1 MTKMLCGLNPLLD
14 EFRVLRVGG
23 RLGRAQLEEETKFR
37 ALLPRKGIIVD
48 SLIRREHNRQ
58 LLAGVAQTLTKI
70 EVFAVLRKRFW
81 ILRGRSAVKRVLR
94 TSRPF
99 RQRIGDLPAIRVNP
113 ARPFS
118 NVGIVFVGPLLIRS
132 ESSKYVSKKAYIF
145 LFTCMVLR
153 AIHLELVPD
162 QTIQRFLRA
171 WRRFVTRRGSS
182 WPFGQIVELLTG
194 VTGCQGRQRS
204 RPRQVPCADG
214 SAPWSCW
221 KQPKLI
227 NGLHPLRGSLLEII
241 LHVLCCVLYCVGV
254 FVVIYCVLWFIT
266 TPLYICWKLF
276 YNEPGGLYLS
286 AGYRNPP
293 YCVGMLV
300 VIYCLCCGLSLH
312 RLPKLNLPE
321 VSQVA
326 SSMRVSPMKKKVEI
340 RRSALKKKMDH
351 LERLWRENALHLEL
365 RLHLQETI
373 TLYEQLDGF
382 QLEFEEELEAEDAE
396 IESDIWA
403 GLRNRFL
410 SLRANVESSMAAK
423 KPMDS
428 VSHEGRKVRLPHFEL
443 PKFDGDVTRFRE
455 FWDQFEASVHQQTDL
470 CDATMM
476 AYLRSCLTGVALD
489 ALQGLS
495 AANQGY
501 ETAVQRLKG
510 CFDRPQVAVRQHI
523 IRFFRTLSKS
533 SDLSAICDECHRGVY
548 SLTALGKDPRNGGL
562 STAEVI
568 IAVAR
573 ERLPNSVR
581 IQWDKLTMEN
591 QSLVAYLPG
600 FLRFLHEQV
609 ELADTTRRARDLR
622 LEDKRSENASEK
634 QGSSGKGRETQKT
647 VAFFHSAVAAVCGF
661 CQKQHTIAECASLKQ
676 ASRQKQRE
684 MATRYRLCFCCLK
697 PGHVSS
703 ACKTDRRRKRPASKD
718 SSAVVSVGTT
728 TTERVQETPTT
739 IKVRA
744 FGDAGSG
751 ITVTCLLDTGA
762 EYSFIR
768 EDVASALGVV
778 GRAQPVKV
786 EGSQVVQLWLGR
798 LDGSQNAERYPLEA
812 LTVPSLCHRIP
823 VSKILTSEWEHLQFL
838 DPVIDDES
846 SDEVHVVIGI
856 DYYYRFLGDAIRRGK
871 PGDPVAVETVLGWI
885 ICGPVNPHPAPET
898 VAAFNAV
905 VEPKVED
912 LLRRFWEIEE
922 MGVPFRSE
930 SDEVDPEKRFREGL
944 SYDGTR
950 YSVRL
955 LWKNSGCWLPDN
967 FAVAK
972 RRLETLE
979 RRMAREPSRRDVH
992 SSILH
997 SYLVNGWAEEITSE
1011 GPEGRTWYL
1020 PQHVVSQQGPGATK
1034 HRIVFDASA
1043 KFKGTS
1049 LNEQL
1054 DSGLKLQADLL
1065 GILLR
1070 FRRFRVAL
1078 QSDIAKMFLQVGL
1091 REEDRDVCRFL
1102 WRKDGPGG
1110 PIATYRLT
1118 RVCFGLACSPYLA
1131 MQVVN
1136 HHLREKRDCFGTVV
1150 DDIMAGM
1157 YVDDLVV
1164 SCDSI
1169 EEARDFA
1176 HRSSELLASGGFH
1189 LAKWASN
1196 APEALVDRPTEEI
1209 FRDRYSCLWKT
1220 LGVSWNPQED
1230 ELTFRPPELAAS
1242 QNQETKRDLLRTAAS
1257 VFDPLGG
1264 LTPFTVRAKQ
1274 MFQSLWQTGMAWDDN
1289 LPAEVELQWRVWKLE
1304 LNELHC
1310 IAMPRAYFP
1319 FSPTEASR
1327 LELHGFGDA
1336 SEAAYAAV
1344 VYLRAVKTPDDVQ
1357 VSFVTAKSRVAP
1369 LKKLS
1374 TPRLELM
1381 AALLCARL
1389 VCYVRKELALNV
1401 EACHCWSDSKVAL
1414 GWINGDANRWKPFV
1428 ANRVREIQALTP
1440 SLWWRYIPTED
1451 NPADLASRG
1460 CTGPTWLRGS
1470 PETWPEAEREERIE
1484 SLEVLEKER
1493 RATAVLVTVSPPQD
1507 AANVIN
1513 PGRYSGFERLIRVT
1527 AWCRRFRHNTTMP
1540 ACSRRTGIGL
1550 TSDELKE
1557 AERIWIRQEQI
1568 HAFCLKES
1576 LDKAMTKMLC
1586 GLNPFLDEFGVL
1598 RVGGRLGRAQLE
1610 EETKFPALLPRKG
1623 MIVDLL
1629 IRREHNRQL
1638 HAGVAQTLAALRER
1652 FWILRGCSAV
1662 KHVLRT
1668 CGICRRVAAR
1678 PFQQR
1683 MGDLPVIRVNP
1694 ARPFSNVGID
1704 FVGPLLVRS
1713 ESSKSVIKKAYICL
1727 FTSIHLELVPDQTI
1741 ESFLRALR
1749 RFVARRGRP
1758 DTIQSDNFRT
1768 FHQANAF
1775 LKHLFSRRNWETV
1788 QRHLASE
1795 RVEWIFITERSP
1807 WCGGYW
1813 ERLVRSVK
1821 TALKATLGQ
1830 CLAAPDEL
1838 RTVLC
1843 EVEARVNDRPLTFVG
1858 SDLDEE
1864 MALTPA
1870 HFLIGRS
1877 LASFPD
1883 RSNSADRGTLRSSLR
1898 HLLHRWSYQ
1907 QKLVGAFWKRWKR
1920 EYVVT
1925 LSSRGKWKKLHE
1937 QPRVGDVVLV
1947 ADYNT
1952 PRRRWSLGRI
1962 VELLTGGGGLTR
1974 SAKVKTAA
1982 GTLCRSVRTLVL
1994 LEPAEAY

>member
-1 MTKMLCGLNPLLD
+1 
-14 EFRVLRVGG
+14 
-23 RLGRAQLEEETKFR
+23 
-37 ALLPRKGIIVD
+37 
-48 SLIRREHNRQ
+48 
-58 LLAGVAQTLTKI
+58 
-70 EVFAVLRKRFW
+70 
-81 ILRGRSAVKRVLR
+81 
-94 TSRPF
+94 
-99 RQRIGDLPAIRVNP
+99 
-113 ARPFS
+113 
-118 NVGIVFVGPLLIRS
+118 
-132 ESSKYVSKKAYIF
+132 
-145 LFTCMVLR
+145 
-153 AIHLELVPD
+153 
-162 QTIQRFLRA
+162 
-171 WRRFVTRRGSS
+171 
-182 WPFGQIVELLTG
+182 
-194 VTGCQGRQRS
+194 
-204 RPRQVPCADG
+204 
-214 SAPWSCW
+214 
-221 KQPKLI
+221 
-227 NGLHPLRGSLLEII
+227 
-241 LHVLCCVLYCVGV
+241 
-254 FVVIYCVLWFIT
+254 
-266 TPLYICWKLF
+266 
-276 YNEPGGLYLS
+276 
-286 AGYRNPP
+286 
-293 YCVGMLV
+293 
-300 VIYCLCCGLSLH
+300 
-312 RLPKLNLPE
+312 
-321 VSQVA
+321 
-326 SSMRVSPMKKKVEI
+326 
-340 RRSALKKKMDH
+340 
-351 LERLWRENALHLEL
+351 
-365 RLHLQETI
+365 
-373 TLYEQLDGF
+373 
-382 QLEFEEELEAEDAE
+382 
-396 IESDIWA
+396 
-403 GLRNRFL
+403 
-410 SLRANVESSMAAK
+410 
-423 KPMDS
+423 
-428 VSHEGRKVRLPHFEL
+428 
-443 PKFDGDVTRFRE
+443 
-455 FWDQFEASVHQQTDL
+455 
-470 CDATMM
+470 
-476 AYLRSCLTGVALD
+476 
-489 ALQGLS
+489 
-495 AANQGY
+495 
-501 ETAVQRLKG
+501 
-510 CFDRPQVAVRQHI
+510 
-523 IRFFRTLSKS
+523 
-533 SDLSAICDECHRGVY
+533 
-548 SLTALGKDPRNGGL
+548 
-562 STAEVI
+562 
-568 IAVAR
+568 
-573 ERLPNSVR
+573 
-581 IQWDKLTMEN
+581 
-591 QSLVAYLPG
+591 
-600 FLRFLHEQV
+600 
-609 ELADTTRRARDLR
+609 LR

-703 ACKTDRRRKRPASKD
+703 ACKTDRRRKRPASKV

-728 TTERVQETPTT
+728 TTERVQETPTVECKSSSVSMMHANLASEKRGKINRFQT
-739 IKVRA
+739 IKARA

-786 EGSQVVQLWLGR
+786 EGFGGVTHEHPSSQVVQLWLGR

-930 SDEVDPEKRFREGL
+930 SDKVDPEKRFREGL

-967 FAVAK
+967 FAVAE

-1020 PQHVVSQQGPGATK
+1020 PHHVVSQQGPGATK

-1118 RVCFGLACSPYLA
+1118 RVCFSLACSPYLA

-1319 FSPTEASR
+1319 FSPTE
-1327 LELHGFGDA
+1327 G
-1336 SEAAYAAV
+1336 
-1344 VYLRAVKTPDDVQ
+1344 
-1357 VSFVTAKSRVAP
+1357 VSSMGLVTP
-1369 LKKLS
+1369 LK
-1374 TPRLELM
+1374 
-1381 AALLCARL
+1381 
-1389 VCYVRKELALNV
+1389 
-1401 EACHCWSDSKVAL
+1401 
-1414 GWINGDANRWKPFV
+1414 
-1428 ANRVREIQALTP
+1428 
-1440 SLWWRYIPTED
+1440 
-1451 NPADLASRG
+1451 
-1460 CTGPTWLRGS
+1460 
-1470 PETWPEAEREERIE
+1470 
-1484 SLEVLEKER
+1484 R
-1493 RATAVLVTVSPPQD
+1493 R
-1507 AANVIN
+1507 
-1513 PGRYSGFERLIRVT
+1513 
-1527 AWCRRFRHNTTMP
+1527 
-1540 ACSRRTGIGL
+1540 
-1550 TSDELKE
+1550 
-1557 AERIWIRQEQI
+1557 
-1568 HAFCLKES
+1568 
-1576 LDKAMTKMLC
+1576 
-1586 GLNPFLDEFGVL
+1586 
-1598 RVGGRLGRAQLE
+1598 GRLSRAQLE
-1610 EETKFPALLPRKG
+1610 EETKFPTLLPRKG

-1652 FWILRGCSAV
+1652 FWILRGRSAV
-1662 KHVLRT
+1662 KRVLRT

-1683 MGDLPVIRVNP
+1683 MGDLPAIRVNP

-1727 FTSIHLELVPDQTI
+1727 FTCMVVRTIHLEIVPDQTI
-1741 ESFLRALR
+1741 ESFLRSLR

-1775 LKHLFSRRNWETV
+1775 LKHVFSGRNWETV

-1898 HLLHRWSYQ
+1898 HLLRRWSYQ

-1962 VELLTGGGGLTR
+1962 VELLTGGDGLR
-1974 SAKVKTAA
+1974 QAPCADGSEHLPQCVLDRADEPLPVSAAPGSSFSGVSPLNAPADQLVLKLFSALADEKRADERVCLLECSEVVRLDHFRGASPGHKAAKRGEKAHGRHVGNDLNVHCASYHAGEETNVDLPHAAIFMYIHTA
-1982 GTLCRSVRTLVL
+1982 GTRQHRKPFPKRHRRRVAQHAGVAPGALTATRIVGSWSSSSFHRRHMTSMSAGRQSSQSMPRSQALGIAVWL
-1994 LEPAEAY
+1994 

>member
-1 MTKMLCGLNPLLD
+1 MANETQPINALPEGQIRHGERMD
-14 EFRVLRVGG
+14 RVFPGWL
-23 RLGRAQLEEETKFR
+23 RLGFTDLGAYRPYDLNMPLRAVKRENGWKDFYNDPPITEIGYATSQMIGRGMKLSGIGFDMVYCSPALRSIQSAHGILKSFPGSNTKICIEAGLFEYLGWYENANLNFLNTDQLVSEGYEIQ
-37 ALLPRKGIIVD
+37 PNYIPYMM
-48 SLIRREHNRQ
+48 
-58 LLAGVAQTLTKI
+58 AQTLKNKFHSETI
-70 EVFAVLRKRFW
+70 EEYY
-81 ILRGRSAVKRVLR
+81 KRV
-94 TSRPF
+94 
-99 RQRIGDLPAIRVNP
+99 N
-113 ARPFS
+113 
-118 NVGIVFVGPLLIRS
+118 
-132 ESSKYVSKKAYIF
+132 
-145 LFTCMVLR
+145 
-153 AIHLELVPD
+153 
-162 QTIQRFLRA
+162 
-171 WRRFVTRRGSS
+171 
-182 WPFGQIVELLTG
+182 
-194 VTGCQGRQRS
+194 
-204 RPRQVPCADG
+204 
-214 SAPWSCW
+214 
-221 KQPKLI
+221 
-227 NGLHPLRGSLLEII
+227 
-241 LHVLCCVLYCVGV
+241 
-254 FVVIYCVLWFIT
+254 
-266 TPLYICWKLF
+266 
-276 YNEPGGLYLS
+276 
-286 AGYRNPP
+286 
-293 YCVGMLV
+293 
-300 VIYCLCCGLSLH
+300 
-312 RLPKLNLPE
+312 
-321 VSQVA
+321 
-326 SSMRVSPMKKKVEI
+326 
-340 RRSALKKKMDH
+340 
-351 LERLWRENALHLEL
+351 
-365 RLHLQETI
+365 
-373 TLYEQLDGF
+373 
-382 QLEFEEELEAEDAE
+382 
-396 IESDIWA
+396 
-403 GLRNRFL
+403 
-410 SLRANVESSMAAK
+410 
-423 KPMDS
+423 
-428 VSHEGRKVRLPHFEL
+428 
-443 PKFDGDVTRFRE
+443 
-455 FWDQFEASVHQQTDL
+455 
-470 CDATMM
+470 
-476 AYLRSCLTGVALD
+476 
-489 ALQGLS
+489 
-495 AANQGY
+495 
-501 ETAVQRLKG
+501 
-510 CFDRPQVAVRQHI
+510 
-523 IRFFRTLSKS
+523 
-533 SDLSAICDECHRGVY
+533 
-548 SLTALGKDPRNGGL
+548 
-562 STAEVI
+562 
-568 IAVAR
+568 
-573 ERLPNSVR
+573 
-581 IQWDKLTMEN
+581 
-591 QSLVAYLPG
+591 
-600 FLRFLHEQV
+600 
-609 ELADTTRRARDLR
+609 
-622 LEDKRSENASEK
+622 
-634 QGSSGKGRETQKT
+634 
-647 VAFFHSAVAAVCGF
+647 
-661 CQKQHTIAECASLKQ
+661 
-676 ASRQKQRE
+676 
-684 MATRYRLCFCCLK
+684 
-697 PGHVSS
+697 
-703 ACKTDRRRKRPASKD
+703 
-718 SSAVVSVGTT
+718 
-728 TTERVQETPTT
+728 
-739 IKVRA
+739 
-744 FGDAGSG
+744 
-751 ITVTCLLDTGA
+751 TVTLLW
-762 EYSFIR
+762 SR
-768 EDVASALGVV
+768 
-778 GRAQPVKV
+778 K
-786 EGSQVVQLWLGR
+786 
-798 LDGSQNAERYPLEA
+798 
-812 LTVPSLCHRIP
+812 
-823 VSKILTSEWEHLQFL
+823 SK
-838 DPVIDDES
+838 
-846 SDEVHVVIGI
+846 
-856 DYYYRFLGDAIRRGK
+856 
-871 PGDPVAVETVLGWI
+871 
-885 ICGPVNPHPAPET
+885 
-898 VAAFNAV
+898 
-905 VEPKVED
+905 
-912 LLRRFWEIEE
+912 
-922 MGVPFRSE
+922 

-1020 PQHVVSQQGPGATK
+1020 PHHVVSQQGPGATK

-1414 GWINGDANRWKPFV
+1414 GWINGDANRWKLFV

-1460 CTGPTWLRGS
+1460 CTVKNLSSSLKWWQGPTWLRGS

-1513 PGRYSGFERLIRVT
+1513 PGRYSSFERLIRVT

-1540 ACSRRTGIGL
+1540 ACSKRTGIGL

-1568 HAFCLKES
+1568 HAFGLKES

-1610 EETKFPALLPRKG
+1610 EETKFSALLPRKG

-1629 IRREHNRQL
+1629 NRREHNRQL

-1652 FWILRGCSAV
+1652 FWILRGRSAV
-1662 KHVLRT
+1662 KRVLRT

-1683 MGDLPVIRVNP
+1683 MGDLPAIRVNP

-1727 FTSIHLELVPDQTI
+1727 FTYQTI

-1775 LKHLFSRRNWETV
+1775 LKHLFSGRNWETV

-1838 RTVLC
+1838 RD
-1843 EVEARVNDRPLTFVG
+1843 ARAC
-1858 SDLDEE
+1858 DLDEE

-1883 RSNSADRGTLRSSLR
+1883 RSNSADRGTLRSSSR

-1962 VELLTGGGGLTR
+1962 VELLTGGDGLTR
-1974 SAKVKTAA
+1974 SAKVNTAA

-1994 LEPAEAY
+1994 LELAEAY

>member
-1 MTKMLCGLNPLLD
+1 MAPRYRFGISPLRARAIVAG
-14 EFRVLRVGG
+14 RVR
-23 RLGRAQLEEETKFR
+23 
-37 ALLPRKGIIVD
+37 
-48 SLIRREHNRQ
+48 
-58 LLAGVAQTLTKI
+58 
-70 EVFAVLRKRFW
+70 LRK
-81 ILRGRSAVKRVLR
+81 
-94 TSRPF
+94 
-99 RQRIGDLPAIRVNP
+99 
-113 ARPFS
+113 
-118 NVGIVFVGPLLIRS
+118 
-132 ESSKYVSKKAYIF
+132 
-145 LFTCMVLR
+145 
-153 AIHLELVPD
+153 
-162 QTIQRFLRA
+162 
-171 WRRFVTRRGSS
+171 
-182 WPFGQIVELLTG
+182 
-194 VTGCQGRQRS
+194 
-204 RPRQVPCADG
+204 
-214 SAPWSCW
+214 
-221 KQPKLI
+221 
-227 NGLHPLRGSLLEII
+227 
-241 LHVLCCVLYCVGV
+241 
-254 FVVIYCVLWFIT
+254 
-266 TPLYICWKLF
+266 
-276 YNEPGGLYLS
+276 
-286 AGYRNPP
+286 
-293 YCVGMLV
+293 
-300 VIYCLCCGLSLH
+300 
-312 RLPKLNLPE
+312 
-321 VSQVA
+321 
-326 SSMRVSPMKKKVEI
+326 
-340 RRSALKKKMDH
+340 
-351 LERLWRENALHLEL
+351 
-365 RLHLQETI
+365 
-373 TLYEQLDGF
+373 
-382 QLEFEEELEAEDAE
+382 
-396 IESDIWA
+396 
-403 GLRNRFL
+403 
-410 SLRANVESSMAAK
+410 AA
-423 KPMDS
+423 M
-428 VSHEGRKVRLPHFEL
+428 
-443 PKFDGDVTRFRE
+443 
-455 FWDQFEASVHQQTDL
+455 
-470 CDATMM
+470 
-476 AYLRSCLTGVALD
+476 RSCRSVP
-489 ALQGLS
+489 
-495 AANQGY
+495 
-501 ETAVQRLKG
+501 
-510 CFDRPQVAVRQHI
+510 RPQR
-523 IRFFRTLSKS
+523 
-533 SDLSAICDECHRGVY
+533 ECKRH
-548 SLTALGKDPRNGGL
+548 PRL
-562 STAEVI
+562 ST
-568 IAVAR
+568 
-573 ERLPNSVR
+573 
-581 IQWDKLTMEN
+581 
-591 QSLVAYLPG
+591 
-600 FLRFLHEQV
+600 
-609 ELADTTRRARDLR
+609 
-622 LEDKRSENASEK
+622 
-634 QGSSGKGRETQKT
+634 
-647 VAFFHSAVAAVCGF
+647 
-661 CQKQHTIAECASLKQ
+661 
-676 ASRQKQRE
+676 
-684 MATRYRLCFCCLK
+684 
-697 PGHVSS
+697 
-703 ACKTDRRRKRPASKD
+703 
-718 SSAVVSVGTT
+718 
-728 TTERVQETPTT
+728 
-739 IKVRA
+739 IKARA
-744 FGDAGSG
+744 FGATGSG

-768 EDVASALGVV
+768 EDVAAALGVV

-786 EGSQVVQLWLGR
+786 EGSQVVQLWLSR

-823 VSKILTSEWEHLQFL
+823 VSQILTSEWEHLQFL
-838 DPVIDDES
+838 DPILDDES

-905 VEPKVED
+905 VEPSVED

-922 MGVPFRSE
+922 MGVPFRCE

-1011 GPEGRTWYL
+1011 GPQGRTWYL
-1020 PQHVVSQQGPGATK
+1020 PHHVVSQQGPEAMK
-1034 HRIVFDASA
+1034 HRIVFDASVN
-1043 KFKGTS
+1043 FKGTS

-1091 REEDRDVCRFL
+1091 REEDRDICRFL

-1150 DDIMAGM
+1150 DEIKAGM
-1157 YVDDLVV
+1157 YVVDLVV

-1196 APEALVDRPTEEI
+1196 APEALADRPTEEI
-1209 FRDRYSCLWKT
+1209 FRDGYSGLWKT

-1230 ELTFRPPELAAS
+1230 ELTFRPPELAAN
-1242 QNQETKRDLLRTAAS
+1242 QDQETKRNLLRTAAS

-1264 LTPFTVRAKQ
+1264 LTPFTVRAKR

-1304 LNELHC
+1304 LNELPC
-1310 IAMPRAYFP
+1310 IALPRAYFP

-1344 VYLRAVKTPDDVQ
+1344 VYLRAVKSPDDIQSGSAEEVEH
-1357 VSFVTAKSRVAP
+1357 SSARADGCSSLCLTG
-1369 LKKLS
+1369 
-1374 TPRLELM
+1374 
-1381 AALLCARL
+1381 LLQ
-1389 VCYVRKELALNV
+1389 LALDV

-1460 CTGPTWLRGS
+1460 CTVKNLSTSLKWWQGPTWLRGP
-1470 PETWPEAEREERIE
+1470 PETWPEAEKEERIE
-1484 SLEVLEKER
+1484 SLEVLEKEL

-1507 AANVIN
+1507 AVNVIN
-1513 PGRYSGFERLIRVT
+1513 LGRYSSFERLIRVT
-1527 AWCRRFRHNTTMP
+1527 AWCRRFRHNTTLP
-1540 ACSRRTGIGL
+1540 SSSRRTGTGL

-1557 AERIWIRQEQI
+1557 AERVWIRQEQI
-1568 HAFCLKES
+1568 HAFGSKES
-1576 LDKAMTKMLC
+1576 LDKAMTKMLS

-1652 FWILRGCSAV
+1652 FWILRGRSAV
-1662 KHVLRT
+1662 KRVLRT

-1683 MGDLPVIRVNP
+1683 MGDLPAIRVNP

-1713 ESSKSVIKKAYICL
+1713 EN
-1727 FTSIHLELVPDQTI
+1727 QTI

-1775 LKHLFSRRNWETV
+1775 LKHLFSGRNWETV

-1795 RVEWIFITERSP
+1795 RVEWIFITERAP
-1807 WCGGYW
+1807 WGGGYW

-1821 TALKATLGQ
+1821 TALKAT
-1830 CLAAPDEL
+1830 LAAPDEL

-1858 SDLDEE
+1858 SDVDEK

-1898 HLLHRWSYQ
+1898 HLLRRWSYQ
-1907 QKLVGAFWKRWKR
+1907 QKLVDAFWKRWKR

-1952 PRRRWSLGRI
+1952 PRRRWPLGRI
-1962 VELLTGGGGLTR
+1962 VELLTGDDGLTR
-1974 SAKVKTAA
+1974 LAKVKTAA
-1982 GTLCRSVRTLVL
+1982 GTLCQSIRTLVL

>member
-1 MTKMLCGLNPLLD
+1 
-14 EFRVLRVGG
+14 
-23 RLGRAQLEEETKFR
+23 
-37 ALLPRKGIIVD
+37 
-48 SLIRREHNRQ
+48 
-58 LLAGVAQTLTKI
+58 
-70 EVFAVLRKRFW
+70 
-81 ILRGRSAVKRVLR
+81 
-94 TSRPF
+94 
-99 RQRIGDLPAIRVNP
+99 
-113 ARPFS
+113 
-118 NVGIVFVGPLLIRS
+118 
-132 ESSKYVSKKAYIF
+132 
-145 LFTCMVLR
+145 
-153 AIHLELVPD
+153 
-162 QTIQRFLRA
+162 
-171 WRRFVTRRGSS
+171 
-182 WPFGQIVELLTG
+182 
-194 VTGCQGRQRS
+194 
-204 RPRQVPCADG
+204 
-214 SAPWSCW
+214 
-221 KQPKLI
+221 
-227 NGLHPLRGSLLEII
+227 
-241 LHVLCCVLYCVGV
+241 
-254 FVVIYCVLWFIT
+254 
-266 TPLYICWKLF
+266 
-276 YNEPGGLYLS
+276 
-286 AGYRNPP
+286 
-293 YCVGMLV
+293 
-300 VIYCLCCGLSLH
+300 
-312 RLPKLNLPE
+312 
-321 VSQVA
+321 
-326 SSMRVSPMKKKVEI
+326 
-340 RRSALKKKMDH
+340 
-351 LERLWRENALHLEL
+351 
-365 RLHLQETI
+365 
-373 TLYEQLDGF
+373 
-382 QLEFEEELEAEDAE
+382 
-396 IESDIWA
+396 
-403 GLRNRFL
+403 
-410 SLRANVESSMAAK
+410 
-423 KPMDS
+423 
-428 VSHEGRKVRLPHFEL
+428 
-443 PKFDGDVTRFRE
+443 
-455 FWDQFEASVHQQTDL
+455 
-470 CDATMM
+470 
-476 AYLRSCLTGVALD
+476 
-489 ALQGLS
+489 
-495 AANQGY
+495 
-501 ETAVQRLKG
+501 
-510 CFDRPQVAVRQHI
+510 
-523 IRFFRTLSKS
+523 
-533 SDLSAICDECHRGVY
+533 
-548 SLTALGKDPRNGGL
+548 
-562 STAEVI
+562 
-568 IAVAR
+568 
-573 ERLPNSVR
+573 
-581 IQWDKLTMEN
+581 
-591 QSLVAYLPG
+591 
-600 FLRFLHEQV
+600 
-609 ELADTTRRARDLR
+609 
-622 LEDKRSENASEK
+622 
-634 QGSSGKGRETQKT
+634 
-647 VAFFHSAVAAVCGF
+647 
-661 CQKQHTIAECASLKQ
+661 
-676 ASRQKQRE
+676 
-684 MATRYRLCFCCLK
+684 
-697 PGHVSS
+697 
-703 ACKTDRRRKRPASKD
+703 
-718 SSAVVSVGTT
+718 
-728 TTERVQETPTT
+728 
-739 IKVRA
+739 
-744 FGDAGSG
+744 
-751 ITVTCLLDTGA
+751 
-762 EYSFIR
+762 
-768 EDVASALGVV
+768 
-778 GRAQPVKV
+778 
-786 EGSQVVQLWLGR
+786 
-798 LDGSQNAERYPLEA
+798 
-812 LTVPSLCHRIP
+812 
-823 VSKILTSEWEHLQFL
+823 
-838 DPVIDDES
+838 
-846 SDEVHVVIGI
+846 
-856 DYYYRFLGDAIRRGK
+856 
-871 PGDPVAVETVLGWI
+871 
-885 ICGPVNPHPAPET
+885 
-898 VAAFNAV
+898 
-905 VEPKVED
+905 
-912 LLRRFWEIEE
+912 
-922 MGVPFRSE
+922 
-930 SDEVDPEKRFREGL
+930 
-944 SYDGTR
+944 
-950 YSVRL
+950 
-955 LWKNSGCWLPDN
+955 
-967 FAVAK
+967 
-972 RRLETLE
+972 
-979 RRMAREPSRRDVH
+979 
-992 SSILH
+992 
-997 SYLVNGWAEEITSE
+997 
-1011 GPEGRTWYL
+1011 
-1020 PQHVVSQQGPGATK
+1020 
-1034 HRIVFDASA
+1034 
-1043 KFKGTS
+1043 
-1049 LNEQL
+1049 
-1054 DSGLKLQADLL
+1054 
-1065 GILLR
+1065 
-1070 FRRFRVAL
+1070 
-1078 QSDIAKMFLQVGL
+1078 MFLQVGL

-1150 DDIMAGM
+1150 DDIMA
-1157 YVDDLVV
+1157 DDLVV

-1169 EEARDFA
+1169 EQARDFA

-1189 LAKWASN
+1189 LAK
-1196 APEALVDRPTEEI
+1196 
-1209 FRDRYSCLWKT
+1209 DRYSCLWKT

-1289 LPAEVELQWRVWKLE
+1289 LPAEVELQWLVWKLE

-1319 FSPTEASR
+1319 FSPTEGVS
-1327 LELHGFGDA
+1327 
-1336 SEAAYAAV
+1336 SMAAYAAV
-1344 VYLRAVKTPDDVQ
+1344 VYLRAVKTPDDVR

-1460 CTGPTWLRGS
+1460 CTVKNLSSSLKWWQGPTWLR
-1470 PETWPEAEREERIE
+1470 
-1484 SLEVLEKER
+1484 VLEKER

-1513 PGRYSGFERLIRVT
+1513 PGRYSSFERLIRVI

-1540 ACSRRTGIGL
+1540 ARSRRTGIGL

-1568 HAFCLKES
+1568 HAFGSKES

-1629 IRREHNRQL
+1629 IRREHNPQL

-1652 FWILRGCSAV
+1652 FWILRGRSAV
-1662 KHVLRT
+1662 KRVLRT

-1683 MGDLPVIRVNP
+1683 MGDLPAIRVNP

-1727 FTSIHLELVPDQTI
+1727 FTCMVVRTIHLEIVPDQTI
-1741 ESFLRALR
+1741 ESFLRSLR

-1775 LKHLFSRRNWETV
+1775 LKHVFSGRNWETV

-1877 LASFPD
+1877 LASFLD

-1898 HLLHRWSYQ
+1898 HLLRRWSYQ

-1962 VELLTGGGGLTR
+1962 VELLTGGDGWTR
-1974 SAKVKTAA
+1974 LRQAPCADGSEHLPQCVLDRADEPLPVSAAPGSSFSGVSPLNAPADQLVLKLFSALADEKRADERVCLLECSEVVRLDHFRGASPGHKAAKRGEKAHGRHVGNDLNVHCASYHAGEETNVDLPHAAIFMYIHTA
-1982 GTLCRSVRTLVL
+1982 GTRQHRKPFPKRHRRRVAQHAGVAPGALTATRIVGSWSSSSFHRRHMTSMSAGRQSSQSMPRSQALGIAVWL
-1994 LEPAEAY
+1994 